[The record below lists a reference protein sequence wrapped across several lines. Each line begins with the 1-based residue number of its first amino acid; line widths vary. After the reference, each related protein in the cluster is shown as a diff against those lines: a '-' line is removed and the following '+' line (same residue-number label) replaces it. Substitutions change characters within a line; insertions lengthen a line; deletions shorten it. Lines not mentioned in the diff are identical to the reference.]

1 MKSIDYINEEIL
13 NELNFF
19 KKLDKELLS
28 NFDINEIKTE
38 FIILDDDFVN
48 YFDEE

>member
-19 KKLDKELLS
+19 EKLDKELLS
-28 NFDINEIKTE
+28 NLDINEIKTE